1 MAGNPRV
8 AMKMKQQDAAMKM
21 KKDPMKMK
29 KDPMKMKDPMDM
41 KKDPMMM
48 KKDPMMMKKDPMK
61 MKKDPKRPVAE
72 KIRDVEPRRKGRTV
86 TKTKTRRIDG
96 AKVTKTKGPGFREK
110 SVMKMKKNSAMKMK
124 KGSAMKKDDYDK
136 ALKKDPN
143 LKKYIANRKTLTKG
157 TAEFGINQHK
167 INTAYYDK
175 NTADKLYD
183 KYRKK
188 HNLGPSSNK
197 EKQIKLNTKKLKKLD
212 TIKESNRNVKL
223 RQNEVTENF
232 SKKSARKDKKDVR
245 HSGGSKQE
253 IAAADVKLEQAKLDD
268 LTGAKGGRKGIFR
281 GIREKLGKK
290 RKKKS
295 KDKAES

>member
-1 MAGNPRV
+1 MAFKMKNPSIMKMAKMAGNPRV

-48 KKDPMMMKKDPMK
+48 KKDPMK
-61 MKKDPKRPVAE
+61 MKKDP
-72 KIRDVEPRRKGRTV
+72 
-86 TKTKTRRIDG
+86 
-96 AKVTKTKGPGFREK
+96 
-110 SVMKMKKNSAMKMK
+110 MKMKKNSAMKMK

-167 INTAYYDK
+167 INTAYYDEA
-175 NTADKLYD
+175 TADKLYD